1 MSNIS
6 NQSTSGKIRITPL
19 KIEKKETIKKKIW
32 FKKDAVQL
40 NKIVEQYNAGE
51 DILYDQ
57 EMIPDDVWCSRCY
70 ARMLERHNLITKD
83 ELAQLETGLDEI
95 LELYEKGEFV
105 LRLEDEDCHTKIEDY
120 LIERLGDTGKKIHT
134 GRSRN
139 DQVLVMMRW
148 FLKRKASAINKK
160 TLDLALKCVEFAKK
174 YEMVAMPGYTHM
186 QKAMPTTVGT
196 WMGAFAESLM
206 DDVKLLNMI
215 CDEIVDQNPLGSGA
229 GYGSPF
235 DFDRDS
241 LSKEI
246 GFKKTQNNVIYCH
259 NSRGKIEGL
268 VLEACCQIML
278 TLNRMASDML
288 FFTTQEFQFFN
299 IHDSIATGSSI
310 MPQKK
315 NLDVAELI
323 RGRTPTVLSCRNEMT
338 MNIMNKISGYHRD
351 GQEIKRPLFLGLKYT
366 ETSLDAMGE
375 IVSNISP
382 NKEVLTKSMLDCPG
396 LFAAHK
402 AFAKVKEGMTF
413 RDAYREIGSNIS
425 QIDVSEKDIEGWLEM
440 SVHQGGTGNLGLDK
454 IEKELRSLMK

>member
-1 MSNIS
+1 MA
-6 NQSTSGKIRITPL
+6 Q
-19 KIEKKETIKKKIW
+19 TIKKKIW
-32 FKKDAVQL
+32 FKDKVVEL
-40 NKIVEQYNAGE
+40 NKTVEVYNAGE

-70 ARMLERHNLITKD
+70 ARMLEKSGLLTAE
-83 ELAQLETGLDEI
+83 ELKELEGGLDEI

-105 LRLEDEDCHTKIEDY
+105 LQLEDEDCHTKIEDF
-120 LIERLGDTGKKIHT
+120 LIDKLGDTGKKIHT

-148 FLKRKASAINKK
+148 FLKRKSVEIREKA
-160 TLDLALKCVEFAKK
+160 LGLALELVDFAKK

-186 QKAMPTTVGT
+186 QKAMPTSVGT
-196 WMGAFAESLM
+196 WAGAFAESLL
-206 DDVKLLNMI
+206 DDVKLLDTINN
-215 CDEIVDQNPLGSGA
+215 EIVDQNPLGSGA

-235 DFDRDS
+235 DFDRDW

-246 GFKKTQNNVIYCH
+246 GFAKTQNNVIYCH

-268 VLEACCQIML
+268 VLEACSQIML
-278 TLNRMASDML
+278 TLNRLACDLL
-288 FFTTQEFQFFN
+288 FFTTQEFQFFK
-299 IHDSIATGSSI
+299 IDDSIATGSSI

-315 NLDVAELI
+315 NLDAAELM
-323 RGRTPTVLSCRNEMT
+323 RGRTATVIACRQEMN

-366 ETSLDAMGE
+366 EMSIVTMGV
-375 IVSNISP
+375 IMANIEP
-382 NKEVLTKSMLDCPG
+382 NRETLMAAMLDSPG

-402 AFAKVKEGMTF
+402 AFEKVKEGMTF

-425 QIDVSEKDIEGWLEM
+425 EIKVTEEDVAKWMKM
-440 SVHQGGTGNLGLDK
+440 STHQGGTGNLGLDK
-454 IEKELRSLMK
+454 VEKEIKKMQKN